1 MVLFLINVLKLKF
14 QNRMIFLSYLG
25 KIKNEVELPSVRTQ
39 IVLRRY
45 KPATFIFY
53 RFGIDTGF
61 LIVCIALI
69 INLIVKSSMGVVV
82 ISSRDASPLTLF
94 RS

>member
-25 KIKNEVELPSVRTQ
+25 EIKNEVELPSVRTQ

-69 INLIVKSSMGVVV
+69 INLIVKIINGRCSYF
-82 ISSRDASPLTLF
+82 IKRCQPLNTF
-94 RS
+94 

>member
-25 KIKNEVELPSVRTQ
+25 KIKNEVELLSVRTQ

-69 INLIVKSSMGVVV
+69 INLIVKIINGRCSYF
-82 ISSRDASPLTLF
+82 IKRCQPLNTF
-94 RS
+94 